1 MISYPC
7 VSNLSLPMRKESNE
21 EEQQQLAQ
29 VYLMRKAWNQTTR
42 YYIASENKQDYY
54 YLLLANRDLF
64 LQNDMD
70 KVIAVSSL
78 ERIIHPYQYP
88 PIVCT
93 IYFVYSCLQ
102 RNPLLFFKS
111 LLYQFFFWLLL
122 CSNQECAIFIFL
134 SLNFFCFRLQKR
146 Q

>member
-29 VYLMRKAWNQTTR
+29 VYLMLERLGIRQLD
-42 YYIASENKQDYY
+42 IASENKQDYY

-78 ERIIHPYQYP
+78 ERIIHPYQ
-88 PIVCT
+88 
-93 IYFVYSCLQ
+93 
-102 RNPLLFFKS
+102 
-111 LLYQFFFWLLL
+111 
-122 CSNQECAIFIFL
+122 
-134 SLNFFCFRLQKR
+134 
-146 Q
+146 

>member
-29 VYLMRKAWNQTTR
+29 VYLMLERLGIRQLD
-42 YYIASENKQDYY
+42 IASENKQDYY

-93 IYFVYSCLQ
+93 IYFVYSCL
-102 RNPLLFFKS
+102 
-111 LLYQFFFWLLL
+111 
-122 CSNQECAIFIFL
+122 
-134 SLNFFCFRLQKR
+134 
-146 Q
+146 